1 MFKEKNVT
9 KFISKTL
16 LLFATV
22 TILVSCG
29 NQKPQSQYVEEKV
42 TKDNLYSLAQKIAD
56 ENKMSREDIQLLT
69 GAVNRLGLNA
79 DSIVGKSIGQLIA
92 MQEEFIRQ
100 QEFKQMTSILAKA
113 EIIANHT
120 IKYVG
125 LKPLDTLGNSYDYLI
140 FDITNNSAKSIKELT
155 GQFRF
160 LDANGTIIKAYPIE
174 LSKIMTAP
182 SELKSKETRRFVYPF
197 FHDKNNQRDEI
208 VRNTKGL
215 QVVWFPTVMEYTDKT
230 KISSIVEQNN

>member
-1 MFKEKNVT
+1 MLNL
-9 KFISKTL
+9 ISKTL
-16 LLFATV
+16 VLFAV
-22 TILVSCG
+22 VSILASCG
-29 NQKPQSQYVEEKV
+29 NQNPKSQYSEEKIS
-42 TKDNLYSLAQKIAD
+42 KDNLYSLAQKISD

-69 GAVNRLGLNA
+69 GVINRLGLNA
-79 DSIVGKSIGQLIA
+79 DTIIGKSIGELIA
-92 MQEEFIRQ
+92 MQNDFIRQ
-100 QEFKQMTSILAKA
+100 QEFKQMVSILAKA

-120 IKYVG
+120 IKYIG
-125 LKPLDTLGNSYDYLI
+125 IKPLDTLGNSYDYII

-174 LSKIMTAP
+174 LSKIMTSP
-182 SELKSKETRRFVYPF
+182 SELKTKETRRFVYPF

-215 QVVWFPTVMEYTDKT
+215 QVVWFPSVMEYTDKT
-230 KISSIVEQNN
+230 KISSVIEQNN

>member
-1 MFKEKNVT
+1 MLNL
-9 KFISKTL
+9 ISKTL
-16 LLFATV
+16 VLFAV
-22 TILVSCG
+22 VSILASCG
-29 NQKPQSQYVEEKV
+29 NQNPKSQYSEEKI
-42 TKDNLYSLAQKIAD
+42 TKDNLYSLAQKISD

-69 GAVNRLGLNA
+69 GAINRLGLNA
-79 DSIVGKSIGQLIA
+79 DTIIGKSIGELIA
-92 MQEEFIRQ
+92 MQNDFIRQ
-100 QEFKQMTSILAKA
+100 QEFKQMVSILAKA

-120 IKYVG
+120 IKYIG
-125 LKPLDTLGNSYDYLI
+125 IKPLDTLGNSYDYII

-174 LSKIMTAP
+174 LSKIMTSP
-182 SELKSKETRRFVYPF
+182 SELKTKETRRFVYPF

-215 QVVWFPTVMEYTDKT
+215 QVVWFPSEMEYTDKT
-230 KISSIVEQNN
+230 KITSVIEQNN

>member
-1 MFKEKNVT
+1 MYKL
-9 KFISKTL
+9 ISKTL
-16 LLFATV
+16 FIFALISIITA
-22 TILVSCG
+22 CG
-29 NQKPQSQYVEEKV
+29 DQKPKSQFLDEKV
-42 TKDNLYSLAQKIAD
+42 TKDNLYSLAQKISE

-69 GAVNRLGLNA
+69 GAVNRLGLNV
-79 DSIVGKSIGQLIA
+79 DSIVGKSIGELIKV
-92 MQEEFIRQ
+92 QDEFIRQ
-100 QEFKQMTSILAKA
+100 QEFKQMVSILAKA

-120 IKYVG
+120 IKYIG
-125 LKPLDTLGNSYDYLI
+125 LKPLDTLGNSYDYLV
-140 FDITNNSAKSIKELT
+140 FDVTNNSEKSIKELT

-174 LSKIMTAP
+174 LSKIITSPA
-182 SELKSKETRRFVYPF
+182 ELKPKETRRFVYPF

-230 KISSIVEQNN
+230 KISSITE

>member
-1 MFKEKNVT
+1 MFKI
-9 KFISKTL
+9 ISKTL
-16 LLFATV
+16 LIFA
-22 TILVSCG
+22 LVSLIASCG
-29 NQKPQSQYVEEKV
+29 DQKPKSQFLEEKV
-42 TKDNLYSLAQKIAD
+42 TKDNLYSLAKKISD

-79 DSIVGKSIGQLIA
+79 DTIVGKSISELIK
-92 MQEEFIRQ
+92 MQDEFIRQ
-100 QEFKQMTSILAKA
+100 QEFKQMVSILAKA

-120 IKYVG
+120 IKYIG
-125 LKPLDTLGNSYDYLI
+125 LKPLDTLGNSYDYII
-140 FDITNNSAKSIKELT
+140 FDVTNNSGKSIKELT

-174 LSKIMTAP
+174 LSKIMTSPA
-182 SELKSKETRRFVYPF
+182 ELKSKETRRFVYPF

-230 KISSIVEQNN
+230 KISSIVEQEN